1 MCKLHFSGRWGH
13 RLAVAFTRR
22 RKFESTP
29 MRNPILQ
36 SLNEIFRM
44 FSMKK
49 LRRYYIGVLFFMVS
63 IAAFQACITPGNT
76 VVQKPLKLPDT
87 YNGSTDSSTI
97 AVLSW
102 KQFFEDEV
110 LKGLIDTALSN
121 NLDLQNT
128 LQQIVIARANLLQA
142 KGMMLPS
149 LDGFVSG
156 AADKYGKYTMTGVG
170 NFDTNL
176 SQNIEEKQK
185 VGTRPTQDYFIGLKS
200 SWEIDLWGKLKSR
213 KKAAVA
219 KLLATEK
226 GRQWVTTQLVVEVAS
241 YYYELL
247 ALDNRLEVIRR
258 NIELQERG
266 VEIVEAQKEGG
277 RATSLA
283 VQQFTAQLLQTKSLE
298 LETELDIIR
307 LENELNVLLGRFPS
321 GIPRGVSIRLQSVP
335 EVVEA
340 GIPADLI
347 RRRPDILESE
357 LLLEASSANSVAA
370 RKAFFPSLTLTPYVA
385 FNAFKLPLLFA
396 NGSLAYGILGGLT
409 QPIFNRYQ
417 LKSDFAVANA
427 EQVIAFNNYQKNI
440 LTGYQEVLSS
450 LKSIEQYKK
459 IIAVNQQEAEILSE
473 AVSTSNDLY
482 LSGYANYLEV
492 ITAQKGVLDA
502 ELHRTQS
509 QKQLL
514 LSLLDLY
521 RSLGGGW

>member
-1 MCKLHFSGRWGH
+1 
-13 RLAVAFTRR
+13 
-22 RKFESTP
+22 
-29 MRNPILQ
+29 
-36 SLNEIFRM
+36 M

-49 LRRYYIGVLFFMVS
+49 NDAFNITATIFF
-63 IAAFQACITPGNT
+63 IFPLILFQACITPQSAVT
-76 VVQKPLKLPDT
+76 KKPVELPAT
-87 YNGSTDSSTI
+87 YNGNTDSSSI

-102 KQFFEDEV
+102 QQFFEDEV
-110 LKGLIDTALSN
+110 LKGLIDTALRN
-121 NLDLQNT
+121 NFDLQNAM
-128 LQQIVIARANLLQA
+128 QHIVIARANLLSA
-142 KGMMLPS
+142 RGMMLPS
-149 LDGFVSG
+149 LDGFVSA

-176 SQNIEEKQK
+176 SQNIDEKQK
-185 VGTRPTQDYFIGLKS
+185 VTTNPAQDYFIGLKS

-213 KKAAVA
+213 KRSAAT

-226 GRQWVTTQLVVEVAS
+226 GRQWVITQLVVEVAT

-247 ALDNRLEVIRR
+247 ALDNKLEIIRR

-283 VQQFTAQLLQTKSLE
+283 VQQFNAQLLQTRSLE

-307 LENELNVLLGRFPS
+307 LENELNILLGRFPT
-321 GIPRGVSIRLQSVP
+321 GIPRGASIRQQNIP

-340 GIPADLI
+340 GLPADLL
-347 RRRPDILESE
+347 RRRPDISESE
-357 LLLEASSANSVAA
+357 LLLEASRANTVAA
-370 RKAFFPSLTLTPYVA
+370 RKAFFPSLTLTPYLA
-385 FNAFKLPLLFA
+385 FNAFKLSLLFA

-409 QPIFNRYQ
+409 QPVFNRYQ
-417 LKSDFAVANA
+417 LKTDFAVANA

-440 LTGYQEVLSS
+440 ITGYQEVLSS

-459 IIAVNQQEAEILSE
+459 IVAVNQDEVETLTE
-473 AVSTSNDLY
+473 AVTTSNDLY

-502 ELHRTQS
+502 ELHRTVS